1 MSIEGEIPRL
11 KERGKVLRM
20 KKRKRRTLNE
30 IRKIREEVLA
40 TVNRVGQITLSQ
52 LVGEHGENIGVK
64 DTPSDKNLVKKQ
76 LDRLARQNQLEFVK
90 MGRDLVAKPN
100 PAEETSK
107 AAEVL
112 GSEPPAAGN
121 DLSVI
126 RAYAV
131 QVEEFAK
138 TLQGQIRT
146 LVRMVEKA
154 TE

>member
-1 MSIEGEIPRL
+1 M
-11 KERGKVLRM
+11 M

-30 IRKIREEVLA
+30 IRKIREQLLE
-40 TVNRVGQITLSQ
+40 TVNSVGRITLSQ
-52 LVGEHGENIGVK
+52 LVGEHGAKIGVK

-76 LDRLARQNQLEFVK
+76 LDLLAKGDEIEFVK
-90 MGRDLVAKPN
+90 VGRDLVAN
-100 PAEETSK
+100 PMPEESPGTGDGD
-107 AAEVL
+107 AANL
-112 GSEPPAAGN
+112 LIPT

-138 TLQGQIRT
+138 TLQAQIRT

-154 TE
+154 NE

>member
-1 MSIEGEIPRL
+1 M
-11 KERGKVLRM
+11 M

-30 IRKIREEVLA
+30 IRKIREQLLE
-40 TVNRVGQITLSQ
+40 TVNSVGRITLSQ
-52 LVGEHGENIGVK
+52 LVGEHGAKIGVK

-76 LDRLARQNQLEFVK
+76 LDLLAKGDEIEFVK
-90 MGRDLVAKPN
+90 VGRDLVAN
-100 PAEETSK
+100 PMPEEAPGTGDGSD
-107 AAEVL
+107 AAFADML
-112 GSEPPAAGN
+112 IPT

-138 TLQGQIRT
+138 TLQTQIRT

-154 TE
+154 NE

>member
-1 MSIEGEIPRL
+1 M
-11 KERGKVLRM
+11 M

-30 IRKIREEVLA
+30 IRKIREQLLE
-40 TVNRVGQITLSQ
+40 TVNSVGRITLSQ
-52 LVGEHGENIGVK
+52 LVGEHGAKIGVK

-76 LDRLARQNQLEFVK
+76 LDLLAKGSEIEFVK
-90 MGRDLVAKPN
+90 VGRDLVAN
-100 PAEETSK
+100 PMPEES
-107 AAEVL
+107 AGSGSN
-112 GSEPPAAGN
+112 GSEGGLDMMVPT

-138 TLQGQIRT
+138 TLQTQIRT

-154 TE
+154 GD

>member
-1 MSIEGEIPRL
+1 
-11 KERGKVLRM
+11 M

-30 IRKIREEVLA
+30 IRKIREELLS

-52 LVGEHGENIGVK
+52 LVGEHGESIGVK

-76 LDRLARQNQLEFVK
+76 LDHLAKLNQLDFVK
-90 MGRDLVAKPN
+90 MGRDLVAKPK
-100 PAEETSK
+100 ESE
-107 AAEVL
+107 AAAA
-112 GSEPPAAGN
+112 PAAAAADAPGEAAASTS

-154 TE
+154 NG